1 MGKTAGTI
9 LTALFGL
16 GFLLLLWFAFS
27 DRTPTEKDRV
37 VPQTKQQPSLPENDS
52 DLGLLSTIDELQW
65 RLEQAEAE
73 ISRLKKEK
81 QNSVPNE
88 TEDKEWTKK
97 KNTKTKKTFTMKDLA
112 RKELGLPQEAEDRL
126 ASLLAIWEEED
137 KLTPAN
143 QAVWRTREAQLLG
156 MLSEEERT
164 QMHER
169 LVQRAEETW
178 QWVAP
183 KVGRMTGVPSSN
195 WGRMREAM
203 GTLEIPPNA
212 ILARA
217 HGLHWNGLLERAAP
231 FMEPHMTTEQSHQ
244 LQGMIQNQGGK

>member
-97 KNTKTKKTFTMKDLA
+97 AAGIGKKITINTSNGKISGISQGIDNDGALKIKTRNEIKKIYVGD
-112 RKELGLPQEAEDRL
+112 
-126 ASLLAIWEEED
+126 
-137 KLTPAN
+137 
-143 QAVWRTREAQLLG
+143 VV
-156 MLSEEERT
+156 LS
-164 QMHER
+164 
-169 LVQRAEETW
+169 
-178 QWVAP
+178 
-183 KVGRMTGVPSSN
+183 
-195 WGRMREAM
+195 
-203 GTLEIPPNA
+203 
-212 ILARA
+212 
-217 HGLHWNGLLERAAP
+217 
-231 FMEPHMTTEQSHQ
+231 
-244 LQGMIQNQGGK
+244 